1 MDKLIRIF
9 RPFDRKGLNNA
20 MTQLTFGDAVKV
32 FINYFYDYNKYLG
45 IVECSLSGINRY
57 GNFFKLEIPF
67 TDELYKAVL
76 KEILEQVNY
85 SNSLNI
91 REDCIYDSGT
101 IVLFDT
107 NPNLIKYENQ
117 LSFVIGG
124 SYSDQNICLSIVEN
138 LDTFEKLNSK
148 EKIDDFLIYL
158 KDNIDFIKLEYLE
171 DFEPVIV
178 YEKE

>member
-1 MDKLIRIF
+1 MDKFIRIF
-9 RPFDRKGLNNA
+9 RPFDRNVVNNE
-20 MTQLTFGDAVKV
+20 MTKLKFGDAVKV
-32 FINYFYDYNKYLG
+32 FINYFYDFNKYLG
-45 IVECSLSGINRY
+45 IIECSLSGINRY
-57 GNFFKLEIPF
+57 GNFFKLEFPF

-85 SNSLNI
+85 RNSLNI
-91 REDCIYDSGT
+91 REDSIYDSGT

-107 NPNLIKYENQ
+107 NPNLKKGEDQ

-124 SYSDQNICLSIVEN
+124 SYTDQNISFSIINN
-138 LDTFEKLNSK
+138 LDSFEKLNTT
-148 EKIDDFLIYL
+148 EKIDNFLKYL

-178 YEKE
+178 YEKM